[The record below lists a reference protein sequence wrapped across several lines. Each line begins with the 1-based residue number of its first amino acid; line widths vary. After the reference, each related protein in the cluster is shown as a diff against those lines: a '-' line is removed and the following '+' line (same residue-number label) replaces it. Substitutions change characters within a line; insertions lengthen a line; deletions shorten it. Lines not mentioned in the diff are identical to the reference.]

1 MEIISFNISKKLK
14 RTKKSINPL
23 LEYHSFTAW
32 LRPTIRDDPFL
43 RASCVRFLDS
53 NFLVSLTA
61 NYYASHHDSTYAY
74 LSPLCRSRRRFHVSS
89 RRRSERSIRQFQ
101 QTRPSRRLQKVLHM
115 FGRYRE
121 RVRMPYR
128 HCVQDRW
135 CRWQRCL
142 RRSWGRSWMVSR
154 ISLSLSFIK
163 DFLSLFISVISR
175 ISWLLAVKKKKNILK
190 NLISKGECRIW
201 VDRGSFATVCI
212 T

>member
-14 RTKKSINPL
+14 RTKNL
-23 LEYHSFTAW
+23 LILSLNIIHSPRGFDQ
-32 LRPTIRDDPFL
+32 RYVTIRSYAHP
-43 RASCVRFLDS
+43 ACVSSIRTS
-53 NFLVSLTA
+53 YFLVSLTA

-128 HCVQDRW
+128 HCVQDR
-135 CRWQRCL
+135 
-142 RRSWGRSWMVSR
+142 
-154 ISLSLSFIK
+154 
-163 DFLSLFISVISR
+163 
-175 ISWLLAVKKKKNILK
+175 
-190 NLISKGECRIW
+190 
-201 VDRGSFATVCI
+201 
-212 T
+212 